1 MFYSKV
7 DEGADKPVGVGGS
20 VGVVAKGNN
29 VVGRSKVDEG
39 AVKPVDVATVVI
51 AFAVSMATGV
61 VAERI
66 GVAVVSVSSEGV
78 EREVLWGLLLLV
90 IVIVVVLKG
99 TDVDVGGVR
108 SENDLALYEVLVL
121 IWLL

>member
-1 MFYSKV
+1 MVF
-7 DEGADKPVGVGGS
+7 E
-20 VGVVAKGNN
+20 
-29 VVGRSKVDEG
+29 R
-39 AVKPVDVATVVI
+39 
-51 AFAVSMATGV
+51 FAV
-61 VAERI
+61 E
-66 GVAVVSVSSEGV
+66 
-78 EREVLWGLLLLV
+78 